1 MLARIFRIK
10 RAEAC
15 DESAAEKAGR
25 LFAGGK
31 NCAQAVLQATTG
43 IDDPQ
48 LMAMAEAFGG
58 GIGGS
63 KCLCG
68 AISGG
73 VMALG
78 LRGEGK
84 KSAHLM
90 AAFKERN
97 RVTCCSAL
105 SREFKWKSRE
115 HLSNC
120 RRITEET
127 AGIVDGLLGD

>member
-1 MLARIFRIK
+1 
-10 RAEAC
+10 
-15 DESAAEKAGR
+15 
-25 LFAGGK
+25 
-31 NCAQAVLQATTG
+31 
-43 IDDPQ
+43 
-48 LMAMAEAFGG
+48 
-58 GIGGS
+58 
-63 KCLCG
+63 
-68 AISGG
+68 
-73 VMALG
+73 MALG